1 MLNRFRRLA
10 PVVFVGVG
18 MTLLAGPSMVMAQGA
33 AQRQDRR
40 EEVKAK
46 VSEADLSKLQEALKK
61 GTVALTEDQ
70 KKQLTAALE
79 QAVANKQLTEAEKA
93 ELKAAVDAKAGKLTE
108 EQQAMLVAAFKAKYM
123 GGAE

>member
-1 MLNRFRRLA
+1 MFKRIRRVA
-10 PVVFVGVG
+10 PVIVFGVG
-18 MTLLAGPSMVMAQGA
+18 LTLLGGPSVVMAQGA

-40 EEVKAK
+40 EEVKTR
-46 VSEADLSKLQEALKK
+46 VSEADLTKLQEALKK
-61 GTVALTEDQ
+61 GTVALSEDQ

-108 EQQAMLVAAFKAKYM
+108 EQQAMLVAAFKARYM